1 MNEWIM
7 SIVGITALGVLMD
20 ILLPEGE
27 TNKYIKGIFALF
39 TVFVIIYPLP
49 KIANGDFDYNALFDI
64 FSDFELIIKPII
76 TNKLNI
82 VLI

>member
-27 TNKYIKGIFALF
+27 TSKYIKGIFALF

-49 KIANGDFDYNALFDI
+49 KIVNGNFDYNSLFNI
-64 FSDFELIIKPII
+64 FSELEWKIKLIIFGKF
-76 TNKLNI
+76 NF
-82 VLI
+82 VLL

>member
-27 TNKYIKGIFALF
+27 TSKYIKGIFALF

-49 KIANGDFDYNALFDI
+49 KIINGNFDYNFLFNI
-64 FSDFELIIKPII
+64 FSELEWKIKLIIFGKF
-76 TNKLNI
+76 NF
-82 VLI
+82 VLL

>member
-27 TNKYIKGIFALF
+27 TSKYIKGIFALF

-49 KIANGDFDYNALFDI
+49 KIINGNFDYNSLFNI
-64 FSDFELIIKPII
+64 FSELEWKIKLIIFGKF
-76 TNKLNI
+76 NF
-82 VLI
+82 VLL